1 MHISH
6 FRIHAF
12 LCSFLVLI
20 SSFCVAQ
27 TQASSPA
34 IYTNAERRGGNEF
47 TFWGGYSPHSPQL
60 IGVTEDRHLFMAGFG
75 YQRVILASG
84 QVAWKFTVDTVPVIL
99 VSQPT
104 FAGVEI
110 SKPSQL
116 PPVSQSLVRRRTT
129 YGMGLM
135 PVGFQL
141 NFLRTRRIQPI
152 MGINGGFGYFW
163 VRQVPVP
170 GSSNFNFM
178 FSAGPGV
185 QIFTG
190 DARSITLGYRFYHI
204 SNADTGDPF
213 NPGIDANFFYAG
225 YSFHR

>member
-1 MHISH
+1 MRIFY
-6 FRIHAF
+6 FRIKLIF
-12 LCSFLVLI
+12 CSLLILI
-20 SSFCVAQ
+20 SSLCAAQ
-27 TQASSPA
+27 TKVSSPA
-34 IYTNAERRGGNEF
+34 AYTDSERTGGNEF
-47 TFWGGYSPHSPQL
+47 TFWGGYSPHSPQF

-75 YQRVILASG
+75 YQRVLLAAG

-116 PPVSQSLVRRRTT
+116 PPASQSLVGRRTT

-141 NFLRTRRIQPI
+141 NFLRTRRVQPI
-152 MGINGGFGYFW
+152 FGINGGFAYFSA
-163 VRQVPVP
+163 RQVPVP

-178 FSAGPGV
+178 FSTGPGV

-190 DARSITLGYRFYHI
+190 NTRSITLGYRFYHI
-204 SNADTGDPF
+204 SNADTGNPF
-213 NPGIDANFFYAG
+213 NPGIDANFFYAA